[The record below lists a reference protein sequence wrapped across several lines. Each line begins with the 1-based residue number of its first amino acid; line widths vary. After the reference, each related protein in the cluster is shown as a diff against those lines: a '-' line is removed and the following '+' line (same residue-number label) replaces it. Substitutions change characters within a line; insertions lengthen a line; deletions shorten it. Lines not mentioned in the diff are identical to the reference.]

1 MVISGKNNMENFT
14 RMKISNDATTKLQT
28 LKGRTGLTPNILCRI
43 ALCYSL
49 NREKITNLVP
59 LDENGQE
66 FNRHTLTGEY
76 DLLISSLVKEKCI
89 KDGLNPK
96 THFLNIFKAHLNNG
110 IMAIYARVKD
120 ISDLVN
126 LL

>member
-14 RMKISNDATTKLQT
+14 RMKISSDATTKLQT

-76 DLLISSLVKEKCI
+76 DLLIASLVREKCI

-96 THFLNIFKAHLNNG
+96 THFLHIFKTHLNNG